1 MYWPHPQL
9 APSGSRCFA
18 YGEVRLSVNRLAQ
31 ASGDLISPQRMF
43 VWGLIESTRAER
55 LPGGLVPVDV
65 PDGAVLCTGHTRGS
79 RPAAHGASPT
89 AKSGY
94 L

>member
-1 MYWPHPQL
+1 MLRPH
-9 APSGSRCFA
+9 
-18 YGEVRLSVNRLAQ
+18 GEVRLSVSRPAQ
-31 ASGDLISPQRMF
+31 ASGDLISLQRMF
-43 VWGLIESTRAER
+43 VWGLIASTRAER
-55 LPGGLVPVDV
+55 FPGGSVPVDM
-65 PDGAVLCTGHTRGS
+65 PGGAVLCTGHTRSS